1 MGNSHYIVKARWIL
15 PIDRPPI
22 EDGWIEIAHGRI
34 GRFGSGRPPSAV
46 SDLGNVAVLPG
57 LVNAHTHLELSFLE
71 GRVPPAASMV
81 EWIRALIRE
90 RAASGP
96 DDEPER
102 IDAMRRGAESM
113 RAAGTALVGDISNT
127 LASVPAIAA
136 AGLGG
141 VVFHELLGFKVADPA
156 AFVREAWTRVE
167 SIAAATSANDLAF
180 SVAAHAP
187 YSTSSALISEI
198 ARRRRPGPLTIHLGE
213 SPHEVEFLRTGGG
226 PFVDLLV
233 DLNVWTPSWRAPEC
247 DPVEYLA
254 RVGYLQPGMLAV
266 HAMQLTDDALGRLA
280 EAGGMVVT
288 CPRSNAWVGVGLPNV
303 AHFYAA
309 EVPVAIGTDSL
320 ASSPSLSVFDE
331 LEELRR
337 IAPDVTASSLLD
349 SATRQGA
356 RALGLDAEYGTIA
369 AGKRAALISVDLPA
383 AGVTD
388 VEEYLVSGVP
398 SASVRHLA

>member
-1 MGNSHYIVKARWIL
+1 VAISTTVKARWIL

-22 EDGWIEIAHGRI
+22 ENGWIEIADGRI
-34 GRFGSGRPPSAV
+34 VRFGGSRPPSAAR
-46 SDLGNVAVLPG
+46 DLGNVAVLPG

-81 EWIRALIRE
+81 EWIETLIRE
-90 RAASGP
+90 RAASATESET
-96 DDEPER
+96 DR
-102 IDAMRRGAESM
+102 LDAMHRAADAM
-113 RAAGTALVGDISNT
+113 RAAGTILVGDISNT
-127 LASVPAIAA
+127 LTSVPAIAR

-141 VVFHELLGFKVADPA
+141 VVFHELLGFQIANA
-156 AFVREAWTRVE
+156 TSFVREAWARVE
-167 SIAAATSANDLAF
+167 TIAAATSAPELAF

-187 YSTSSALISEI
+187 YSTSPALISEI

-213 SPHEVEFLRTGGG
+213 SLHEVEFLRSGGG
-226 PFVDLLV
+226 PFRDLLV
-233 DLNVWTPSWRAPEC
+233 DLNVWTPTWQAPQC

-254 RVGYLQPGMLAV
+254 RLGYLQPGVLAV
-266 HAMQLTDDALGRLA
+266 HAVQLTDDALGRLA

-288 CPRSNAWVGVGLPNV
+288 CPRSNAWVGVGLPNIG
-303 AHFYAA
+303 HFYAA

-331 LEELRR
+331 LKELRR
-337 IAPDVTASSLLD
+337 IAPDVTAASLLD

-369 AGKRAALISVDLPA
+369 GGKRAALISVSLPA
-383 AGVTD
+383 ASVTD